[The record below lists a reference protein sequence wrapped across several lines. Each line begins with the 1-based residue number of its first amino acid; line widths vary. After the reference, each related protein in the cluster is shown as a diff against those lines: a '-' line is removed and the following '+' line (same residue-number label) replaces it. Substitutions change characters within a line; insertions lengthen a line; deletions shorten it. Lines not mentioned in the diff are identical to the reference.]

1 MAQDKKL
8 VEAITSMEEDFAQW
22 YTDVVRKAELCDY
35 ASVKGCMVIKPA
47 GYAIWENIR
56 NELDR
61 RFKEAGVENVY
72 LPMFIPESLLQKEKD
87 HVEGFAPE
95 VAWVTK
101 GGLEVRLENVTFSY
115 TKGKQVFRES
125 DFCACPG
132 EIVALVG
139 TSGEGKTTLL
149 RLILGLIEPDTG
161 KAILK
166 AQDKT
171 EQKLNADTRV
181 CFSYVPQGN
190 TLLAG
195 SIAENLSIAKEGA
208 SREEMKTALEM
219 ACAWEFVK
227 KLPEG
232 LETKLGERGKG
243 LSEGQSQRIAI
254 ARALLRNAPV
264 ILLDEATSALDE
276 ETEKKLLKN
285 ILKKAP
291 EKTCIV
297 TTHRPGVLRL
307 CRRVYRVEDGKI
319 AEQKQDFSG
328 QSDCRTVRH
337 RNFSG

>member
-1 MAQDKKL
+1 MCLYDPKDGSLRRLTFDQDANWAPT
-8 VEAITSMEEDFAQW
+8 VMNNGRIMYTRWE
-22 YTDVVRKAELCDY
+22 YTDLTHY
-35 ASVKGCMVIKPA
+35 FS
-47 GYAIWENIR
+47 
-56 NELDR
+56 
-61 RFKEAGVENVY
+61 RFVMHMN
-72 LPMFIPESLLQKEKD
+72 
-87 HVEGFAPE
+87 
-95 VAWVTK
+95 
-101 GGLEVRLENVTFSY
+101 
-115 TKGKQVFRES
+115 
-125 DFCACPG
+125 
-132 EIVALVG
+132 
-139 TSGEGKTTLL
+139 
-149 RLILGLIEPDTG
+149 
-161 KAILK
+161 
-166 AQDKT
+166 QDGT

-227 KLPEG
+227 KLQEG

-285 ILKKAP
+285 ILEKAP

-307 CRRVYRVEDGKI
+307 CRRVYRVENGKI
-319 AEQKQDFSG
+319 AEM
-328 QSDCRTVRH
+328 SDLGEKRK
-337 RNFSG
+337 